1 MRRPLR
7 SAKRESASSPRQ
19 RAVRPVLEGLEER
32 MLLFATNGGEWFY
45 NSRITFSIVPDGTSI
60 GGVPSNLYSTMNRVT
75 TTANWQAAI
84 SKAAVYWSSYANIN
98 MAQVSDNG
106 ASMGTTGNQQGDSR
120 FGDIRISMIPMSGNV
135 LGYAMLPPPYNGGTD
150 AGDIVL
156 NSNIAWQVNSDY
168 DFQTVVI
175 HELGHALGL
184 DHSSLSTAD
193 MYPYYNGVKQTLTT
207 DDIAGIQNV
216 YGAYPA
222 PNHSNV
228 SWDTSTNLNPLLDS
242 NAQIALSGLNVS
254 GTQDSSYFKVVVPS
268 NTTGTMTVSMQ
279 ATNLS
284 MVAPKVAV
292 YNAAKSLVAFTSL
305 ANNYGSTATVV
316 INGVAPGQTYYF
328 RTNAASGMGAYGA
341 YGLLVNFGSKAQAPI
356 APPYTVV
363 AQQSSYSSTSM
374 AITVSPDVELNPV
387 APVLKDL
394 GGFTR
399 LWPSS
404 PGQSDHEDH
413 DHSEPTQVNLGSHSA
428 WGDGLL
434 ATGIPST
441 VRRYALTG
449 PLGAGASS
457 DEATT
462 TVVNLRPSKAGR
474 GLFPTPAKALP
485 QLIAPWTGT
494 DDPAHGTATAQAGA
508 GTQSF
513 DRGLS
518 RWSFRNRH
526 RLGV

>member
-1 MRRPLR
+1 
-7 SAKRESASSPRQ
+7 
-19 RAVRPVLEGLEER
+19 
-32 MLLFATNGGEWFY
+32 MLLFATNGGEWYY

-60 GGVPSNLYSTMNRVT
+60 GGVPSNLYSTMNRVA

-98 MAQVSDNG
+98 MAQVSDSG
-106 ASMGTTGNQQGDSR
+106 APMGTTGNQQGDSR

-168 DFQTVVI
+168 DFQTVVM
-175 HELGHALGL
+175 HEMGHALGL
-184 DHSSLSTAD
+184 DHSTLSTAD

-207 DDIAGIQNV
+207 DDIAGIQAV

-222 PNHSNV
+222 PNHPNT
-228 SWDTSTNLNPLLDS
+228 SWDTSTNLNPLLDA

-292 YNAAKSLVAFTSL
+292 YNAAKTLVAYTSL
-305 ANNYGSTATVV
+305 PNNYGSTATVV

-363 AQQSSYSSTSM
+363 AQQSSSSGSSM
-374 AITVSPDVELNPV
+374 AITVGPDVE
-387 APVLKDL
+387 
-394 GGFTR
+394 R
-399 LWPSS
+399 
-404 PGQSDHEDH
+404 HEGH
-413 DHSEPTQVNLGSHSA
+413 DHSGPTEVNLGDHSA

-434 ATGIPST
+434 ATGLPST
-441 VRRYALTG
+441 VHRYALTG
-449 PLGAGASS
+449 PLGAGSS
-457 DEATT
+457 ADGPTT
-462 TVVNLRPSKAGR
+462 TVVNLRPLKAGR
-474 GLFPTPAKALP
+474 GLFSTPAKVLP
-485 QLIAPWTGT
+485 QVIAPWTGT
-494 DDPAHGTATAQAGA
+494 DSPAHGTATAQAGA